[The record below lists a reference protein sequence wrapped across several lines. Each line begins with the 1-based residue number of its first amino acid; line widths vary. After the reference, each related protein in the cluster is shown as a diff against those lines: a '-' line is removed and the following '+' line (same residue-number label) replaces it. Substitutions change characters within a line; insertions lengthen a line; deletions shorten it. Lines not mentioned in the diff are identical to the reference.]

1 MTPNPKVLTPM
12 QLRFLDVLGADTRL
26 TDTFYL
32 TGGTALAGFYTPYRL
47 SEDLDF
53 FSEIEFNPEVTTT
66 FLTKNKKLIG
76 YADFEYNASF
86 NRNLYFLTFPSES
99 DKLKIEFTYFP
110 FSPYENQKSYKNIKI
125 DSAYDIALNKLFS
138 IYQNPTRCRDFID
151 LYMLCKTYHYVI
163 SDLMLKSASKF
174 EWQIDPIKLG
184 TSFTNAVKLPE
195 RPNFLQK
202 VKDADWLNFYDQ
214 NINLLKN
221 KVIQSV

>member
-1 MTPNPKVLTPM
+1 MTPNPKVLTPI
-12 QLRFLDVLGADTRL
+12 QLRFLDVLGTDSQL
-26 TDTFYL
+26 TNTFYL
-32 TGGTALAGFYTPYRL
+32 SGGTALAGFYIPYRL

-53 FSEIEFNPEVTTT
+53 FSEIEFNPEVVTT
-66 FLTKNKKLIG
+66 FLTKNRKLLG

-86 NRNLYFLTFPSES
+86 NRNLYFLTFPDEA
-99 DKLKIEFTYFP
+99 DKLKVEFTYFP

-151 LYMLCKTYHYVI
+151 LYMLCKTYDYDI

-174 EWQIDPIKLG
+174 EWHIDPIKLG
-184 TSFTNAVKLPE
+184 ASFTEAEVLPE
-195 RPNFLQK
+195 RPMFLK
-202 VKDADWLNFYDQ
+202 EVKDEDWLNFYDQ
-214 NINLLKN
+214 NINSLKN